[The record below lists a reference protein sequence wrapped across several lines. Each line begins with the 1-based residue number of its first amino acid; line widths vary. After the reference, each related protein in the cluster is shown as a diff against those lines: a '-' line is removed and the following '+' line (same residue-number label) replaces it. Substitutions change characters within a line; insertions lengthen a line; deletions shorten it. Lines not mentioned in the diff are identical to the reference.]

1 MKYLFNEKKKLEII
15 RSAIGNHTLNLNNG
29 LLVDL
34 RNNNNNNSNQMNT
47 SENES
52 NNLTQIANT
61 SSNNNSSSTSSLHN
75 QNTLTSGN

>member
-1 MKYLFNEKKKLEII
+1 
-15 RSAIGNHTLNLNNG
+15 
-29 LLVDL
+29 
-34 RNNNNNNSNQMNT
+34 MNT